1 MTLCG
6 LTLAPA
12 FIKYSIVS
20 TETPIRCPSYFLFSS
35 RGVSDVDGCRHLTY
49 VDLELA
55 HRALPD
61 IYGPG
66 TPFSRLGGT
75 ADVRNVN
82 VATTKGDSY
91 LEIVAHRIFWFLLS
105 FMCLDNEITKTDDCG
120 HDKHSKTNWTAY
132 LSHRCNKA

>member
-1 MTLCG
+1 MK
-6 LTLAPA
+6 
-12 FIKYSIVS
+12 FSIVR
-20 TETPIRCPSYFLFSS
+20 TETQMRFPTCFLFCGWS
-35 RGVSDVDGCRHLTY
+35 GSDVDGCRHLTY

-132 LSHRCNKA
+132 LSHRCNKAS